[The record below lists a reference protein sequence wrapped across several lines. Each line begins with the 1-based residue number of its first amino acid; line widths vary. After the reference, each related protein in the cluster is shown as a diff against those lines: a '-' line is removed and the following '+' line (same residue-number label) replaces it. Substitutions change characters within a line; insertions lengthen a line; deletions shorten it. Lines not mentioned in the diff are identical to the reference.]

1 MATPEDDKAQVH
13 TLNSAWSIWEQREQN
28 SRSMAYA
35 DKLFKLCTFN
45 TVEEF
50 WGYWNNI
57 PKPRCVFCGIEC
69 ASTAG

>member
-1 MATPEDDKAQVH
+1 MASEGEAQAQTHALH
-13 TLNSAWSIWEQREQN
+13 TAWTIWEQREL
-28 SRSMAYA
+28 SKGMAWA

-57 PKPRCVFCGIEC
+57 PKPRCGLLGGSGAVGSGC
-69 ASTAG
+69 